1 VISIRSLRKLYGDF
15 VAVDGLDM
23 TVEPGDIYGFLGPN
37 GAGKSTT
44 IRMMLSLVAPTS
56 GTIEIFGQNLQT
68 HRHDILRRIGAI
80 VERPDFYNYLTAY
93 KNLELLG
100 RLSRADISKKN
111 IMRVLGIVGSSSTIR
126 SGSCNSVWAIP
137 KRCFIPWENVLT
149 LLLYRVS
156 RPTTG
161 LDPHGMVDVRELI
174 LSLSADLR
182 KTVVLSSHILPEVE
196 LTATRMIII
205 ARGKAIIEGSVR
217 ELLDAGRMKVTI
229 ETPSADAAIAAI
241 GSSPFANTLQGR
253 SEHGCVLQ
261 LERAEIPEVVRLL
274 VERGIAL
281 ESVTPVRSLE
291 ATFMGLTQEAA

>member
-100 RLSRADISKKN
+100 RLSGADISKKN
-111 IMRVLGIVGSSSTIR
+111 IMRVLGIVGLDTR
-126 SGSCNSVWAIP
+126 HNSKVKTFSHGMKQRLGIAQ
-137 KRCFIPWENVLT
+137 T
-149 LLLYRVS
+149 LLHDPDLIVLDE
-156 RPTTG
+156 PTTG

-205 ARGKAIIEGSVR
+205 AKGKAIIEGSVR